1 MEIFFGAF
9 TSEWEQRRAALVHE
23 MTSGGRGAAAEEEMR
38 KRLKQLSQLGAGGG
52 GGSGGAS
59 RGERAGSRSRWAPRD
74 QATATPSSRPMETRL
89 AAVAKGSQPAVVKMA
104 SYGGGARVGAML
116 NYVSRSGELKVED
129 ENGRILEGREE
140 LARVRGD
147 WDHLFQNRAESRDIG
162 SFSVEITGSRLT
174 SDDALHELVR
184 STLSSGFGDRRY
196 AYAVE
201 KHQDGSVSVQ
211 GLVVLRSG
219 QGERL
224 TGDAKAADIIQGR
237 YDASAF
243 ASEAGAM
250 FSFHGYGNGVEFGA
264 IRLRDLVDQ
273 YQDVRDDRGRSVS
286 GEKAA
291 GDLVQREWRGDLH
304 SRRSRDV
311 MHVIM
316 SARAGTDAATFEG
329 AVRDFL
335 AHQFAGHRY
344 VFAMHDPASD
354 PKEAG
359 EGGKRPHVHA
369 HAIIAMRSD
378 AGDRIETTPA
388 VFREWRSVMAEKA
401 REHGIEMEMTDR
413 REFATPPAFTR
424 TQVRPVS
431 RNGRTEHVGTSE
443 PAQAR
448 YDAKRSG
455 RRAVAKSDRSRQYII
470 KAQESWQK
478 VALASG
484 DRQTIV
490 YATQHR
496 EYLEAGLSE
505 ATKDAGANI
514 IHADFGSNFRANLV
528 TLQEMVLEGQE
539 LRETSRA
546 EFEAYEKKVET
557 ALFKLERT
565 VAADDRADFDEVA
578 GLARDFVN
586 QKRELVELYE
596 KRNEMQATQSREE
609 LTEVISPDGR
619 MDGMEQSQMPE
630 EEFARAVEAEIGRLK
645 AEGFSKAYISE
656 RSFEIE
662 DGVLKQYAEA
672 ARNSS
677 RDPINDAW
685 GSAVAKHGEAVVEAG
700 NDAMID
706 VDHYREGLDRIEAG
720 EFSADGKEAMQ
731 AGLDQAMQRAAEL
744 AIAGNSYVRE
754 IAKED
759 PDLQRLI
766 DQAENNVPSRNDDR
780 EEVIKGVQGVIV
792 ERIDRLDERL
802 NSQDSPN
809 FISEDSYATRS
820 EASAERQFLSHM
832 SAQLDR
838 LGPDEVLDLS
848 RTEVDYGYDDEDA
861 DSARMSGL
869 EYEPEIERDRREH
882 EGHVESVA
890 PQLEQLKVHGVVVD
904 TSFEAVE
911 PAPIDEAAY
920 LAEMQR
926 EFDPEAEP
934 DREDDARKAHELAS
948 TVDATNRLQDRLNKE
963 SEADHRSGDTTRTD
977 PAQQHVPRLEELE
990 REQMEQRERD
1000 RDDRDR

>member
-9 TSEWEQRRAALVHE
+9 TGEWEQRRAALLHE

-38 KRLKQLSQLGAGGG
+38 KRLKQLSQLGAAGGG
-52 GGSGGAS
+52 GGAGGAS
-59 RGERAGSRSRWAPRD
+59 GGRGPASKGRGAPLARVAP
-74 QATATPSSRPMETRL
+74 ATVVARPMEARL

-162 SFSVEITGSRLT
+162 SFSVEITGSMLA

-201 KHQDGSVSVQ
+201 KREDGSVSVQ
-211 GLVVLRSG
+211 GLLVLRSG

-224 TGDAKAADIIQGR
+224 TGDAKAAGIIQGR
-237 YDASAF
+237 YDASAV
-243 ASEAGAM
+243 ASEAGAT
-250 FSFHGYGNGVEFGA
+250 FSFQGYGNGVEFGA
-264 IRLRDLVDQ
+264 IRLRGLVDQ
-273 YQDVRDDRGRSVS
+273 YQEVRDDRGRPISD
-286 GEKAA
+286 EQAA
-291 GDLVQREWRGDLH
+291 GDLIQKEWRGELH
-304 SRRSRDV
+304 SRKSRDV

-316 SARAGTDAATFEG
+316 SARAGTDVAAFEG
-329 AVRDFL
+329 AARDFL

-344 VFAMHDPASD
+344 VFAMHDPTSD

-369 HAIIAMRSD
+369 HAIIAMKSD

-413 REFATPPAFTR
+413 REFANPPAFTR

-455 RRAVAKSDRSRQYII
+455 RRTIAKSDRSRQYII

-478 VALASG
+478 VAMASG
-484 DRQTIV
+484 DRQTV
-490 YATQHR
+490 AYAIQHR
-496 EYLEAGLSE
+496 EYLAAGLS
-505 ATKDAGANI
+505 AAMKDASVNV
-514 IHADFGSNFRANLV
+514 IHADFGSNFRANLI

-565 VAADDRADFDEVA
+565 VAPDDRADFDEVA

-596 KRNEMQATQSREE
+596 QRREA
-609 LTEVISPDGR
+609 SA
-619 MDGMEQSQMPE
+619 EQGDQDAGKEP
-630 EEFARAVEAEIGRLK
+630 RDAV
-645 AEGFSKAYISE
+645 
-656 RSFEIE
+656 
-662 DGVLKQYAEA
+662 
-672 ARNSS
+672 
-677 RDPINDAW
+677 NDAW
-685 GSAVAKHGEAVVEAG
+685 DAAVVKHGEAVVVAG
-700 NDAMID
+700 NEAMVD

-720 EFSADGKEAMQ
+720 ELSAEGKEAMQ
-731 AGLDQAMQRAAEL
+731 AGLDQAMERAAQM
-744 AIAGNSYVRE
+744 AIEGNCYLRE
-754 IAKED
+754 VAKQD
-759 PDLQRLI
+759 HDLQRAI
-766 DQAENNVPSRNDDR
+766 DQADNNVPSRNDDR
-780 EEVIKGVQGVIV
+780 EEVIKGVQAVIV

-802 NSQDSPN
+802 NNQDSPN
-809 FISEDSYATRS
+809 FISEDSYAIRG
-820 EASAERQFLSHM
+820 EASAERQFLSDM

-838 LGPDEVLDLS
+838 LGAGEILDLS

-861 DSARMSGL
+861 YSARMSGL

-890 PQLEQLKVHGVVVD
+890 PQLEQLKAHGVTVE
-904 TSFEAVE
+904 TSFRVVE
-911 PAPIDEAAY
+911 PTRIDEASY
-920 LAEMQR
+920 LAEMHK
-926 EFDPEAEP
+926 EFDPDAEP
-934 DREDDARKAHELAS
+934 DRQDDAREAHELAS
-948 TVDATNRLQDRLNKE
+948 TVNATNRLQDRLNKE
-963 SEADHRSGDTTRTD
+963 SEADQRSGDTTQTD

-990 REQMEQRERD
+990 REQIEQRERD